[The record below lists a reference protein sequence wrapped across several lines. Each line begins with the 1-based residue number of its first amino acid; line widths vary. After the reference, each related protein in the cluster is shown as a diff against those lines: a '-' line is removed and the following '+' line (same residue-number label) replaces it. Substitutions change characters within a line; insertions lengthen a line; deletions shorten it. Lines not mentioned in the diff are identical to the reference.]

1 MTRIGQFFC
10 LVCGEECQGRVV
22 DGRGKYCSVDC
33 RSIDYKDRFKGEGNP
48 NFSNAGQKTCSQ
60 CGWKYLSYQKG
71 SKFCSPRCYANSR
84 PKENRRVKLVRPR
97 RNIGPPKACKVCG
110 LACGNTQA
118 NYCSQT
124 CVGKGKSQ
132 GLSRTCTHCN
142 ETFNYSPSTERIF
155 CSYECFVADGGA
167 VRAGLASAEAILKK
181 YGAKKDANHNEVFGV
196 IKQFCAVHD
205 LSNAGHGIPDG
216 VAYVNGQW
224 HLFDVKN
231 PKTSYGKR
239 GLNDRQKRW
248 MSDWRGGPVYLIHNT
263 DEAQRFAKG
272 QFDGLTKQDAGEANA
287 A

>member
-1 MTRIGQFFC
+1 M
-10 LVCGEECQGRVV
+10 
-22 DGRGKYCSVDC
+22 
-33 RSIDYKDRFKGEGNP
+33 
-48 NFSNAGQKTCSQ
+48 
-60 CGWKYLSYQKG
+60 
-71 SKFCSPRCYANSR
+71 
-84 PKENRRVKLVRPR
+84 
-97 RNIGPPKACKVCG
+97 
-110 LACGNTQA
+110 
-118 NYCSQT
+118 
-124 CVGKGKSQ
+124 
-132 GLSRTCTHCN
+132 
-142 ETFNYSPSTERIF
+142 
-155 CSYECFVADGGA
+155 
-167 VRAGLASAEAILKK
+167 KK